1 MNLKYIIDF
10 MSDEIKTQSPLILKK
25 GSSGNLVKSLQD
37 ALHSSNI
44 KTSFKRADGEG
55 VFGSQTE
62 KAVIDFQKRNNLEQ
76 DGVVGPLT
84 WKKLGFYPEEF
95 YADSDVPNGATWIH
109 NYHLPEGEYVKKET
123 SKKYIFLH
131 HTAGRNNPYNTID
144 YWAQDDRGRIGTNYI
159 IGGLPVNYNL
169 NEKSSNGA
177 RQYDGRVV
185 RSIKDE
191 YRGYHLGPV
200 SSSAIIQDSLSIE
213 LCNVG
218 KLEKVNDKYF
228 TWFEQ
233 EVDPSQVIELENEFR
248 GSKYYHNYSQNQ
260 LESLKALLVYLSKR
274 HDINLRIGIKE
285 WLEKETFGA
294 FEFKNEADNGNIEGL
309 LSHTNV
315 RTDKSDVYPHPQLI
329 KMIENF

>member
-10 MSDEIKTQSPLILKK
+10 MSDEIETQAPLILKK
-25 GSSGNLVKSLQD
+25 GSSGDLVKTLQGV
-37 ALHSSNI
+37 LHESNT
-44 KTSFKRADGEG
+44 KASFKRSEGEG

-62 KAVIDFQKRNNLEQ
+62 KAVMDFQKRNNLEP
-76 DGVVGPLT
+76 DGIVGPLT
-84 WKKLGFYPEEF
+84 WKRLGFYPEEF
-95 YADSDVPNGATWIH
+95 YADSDVPNGASWIH
-109 NYHLPEGEYVKKET
+109 NYHLPENEYVKKET

-131 HTAGRNNPYNTID
+131 HTAGRNNPYNTVD

-159 IGGLPVNYNL
+159 IGGLPIDYS
-169 NEKSSNGA
+169 KRSSNKA
-177 RQYDGRVV
+177 DRQYNGRVV
-185 RSIKDE
+185 RCIKDE

-200 SSSAIIQDSLSIE
+200 SSNAIIENSLSIE
-213 LCNVG
+213 LCNAG
-218 KLEKVNDKYF
+218 KLEKINDKYF
-228 TWFEQ
+228 TWFES

-248 GSKYYHNYSQNQ
+248 GSKYYHAYSQNQ
-260 LESLKALLVYLSKR
+260 LESLKALLIYLSKR
-274 HDINLRIGIKE
+274 HGINLRIGMKE

-294 FEFKNEADNGNIEGL
+294 FEYKNEADNGNIEGL